1 MVSDSTSEQRFSSSN
16 PLIFGWFERSPVL
29 RKMFCK
35 FFYPYLGICRII
47 SKTSG
52 APENKRLQL
61 VSYF

>member
-52 APENKRLQL
+52 SPGNKR
-61 VSYF
+61 